1 MSKRGSGKAG
11 TIPFAAKRKSKPKPS
26 KGKSISPAEAAARAR
41 QSERDKLRSQVGAFT
56 SSKFTTV
63 AKMKGRRFCYAC
75 DPEDEHGGRKAS
87 PGGLL
92 SKLND
97 DVELASAMLKE
108 WDTPVIEIKRLQ
120 VALSFKDEPF
130 ILVHSAYCKPGF
142 DFSKSTKDI
151 GDLSPRLC
159 ASRAGDKHVVIAWEP
174 GEYGIAEFCPCV
186 LIERLDGVEDEESI
200 ILEVSVEWRVKGK

>member
-11 TIPFAAKRKSKPKPS
+11 TIPFTAKRKGKPKPS

-63 AKMKGRRFCYAC
+63 TKMKGRRFCYSC
-75 DPEDEHGGRKAS
+75 DPEDASGDRKAS

-92 SKLND
+92 DKLNED
-97 DVELASAMLKE
+97 IELASAMLKE

-142 DFSKSTKDI
+142 NFGKSTKDV
-151 GDLSPRLC
+151 GELSPRLC
-159 ASRAGDKHVVIAWEP
+159 ASKAGSKHMVIAWTP
-174 GEYGIAEFCPCV
+174 GEYGMVEFCPCV
-186 LIERLDGVEDEESI
+186 LIERLDGVETEESF